1 MEDKK
6 AINSVKS
13 LVRRIGLQIRILL
26 KQRLVQLDYNE
37 LSWKISKTISACS
50 CGKENVIYTIIKLRP
65 QKVWGALARFAFNW
79 GSFEPIW
86 APADC

>member
-13 LVRRIGLQIRILL
+13 LMRRIDLEITILL

-37 LSWKISKTISACS
+37 LS
-50 CGKENVIYTIIKLRP
+50 
-65 QKVWGALARFAFNW
+65 
-79 GSFEPIW
+79 
-86 APADC
+86 